1 MTSPAQHDN
10 HGASAGGVPS
20 AIRPWVGYNIDRFG
34 DTAVVTIRWI
44 WFEADKSCTKRVE
57 QYETLSR
64 GATASA
70 RKMADYVRANF
81 IGADDRVLV
90 AAETAGGVA

>member
-1 MTSPAQHDN
+1 MGAPAET
-10 HGASAGGVPS
+10 

-34 DTAVVTIRWI
+34 DTAIVTIRWI

-57 QYETLSR
+57 QYETLSN

-70 RKMADYVRANF
+70 RKAAEYIRANF
-81 IGADDRVLV
+81 IGADDRILL
-90 AAETAGGVA
+90 AADKTGGVA